1 MRLPSLAIAALGAAL
16 VAGPTIGAGTARAQL
31 KVVTSTT
38 DLYDIGKAVGGDKIT
53 ATHIGEGYQDPHFI
67 EAKPSFVLQLR
78 NADVWAFV
86 GLDLEIG
93 WMPLLLQ
100 GARNPKLDPGKP
112 GYVDAS
118 RVISVLD
125 IGRGNIDRSQGDVH
139 PLGNP
144 HYWLDPENGRRIAK
158 LFQETFTTLDPK
170 NASMYDANANAF
182 TRRLDAAERTWQ
194 ADIAKIKG
202 QPVVAWHTSW
212 RYFAEYTGML
222 SFSNFGSVRH
232 PDAEKVSRAVQ
243 LVRQR
248 DPNLVVDGEMQADSA
263 LDERILA
270 DSYPFSALKEPANVL
285 IFPNLSA
292 GNIAYKLLNQ
302 LGGATAIGPILIG
315 MPTSERAATYRFTSN
330 PV

>member
-1 MRLPSLAIAALGAAL
+1 MRLSPLAITALGAAL
-16 VAGPTIGAGTARAQL
+16 VAAPSVGAGTAQAQL

-170 NASMYDANANAF
+170 NASVYDANAKAF
-182 TRRLDAAERTWQ
+182 TQRLDAAERTWQ
-194 ADIAKIKG
+194 ADLAKIKG

-212 RYFAEYTGML
+212 RYFAEYTGMNIVGFMEPKPGVPPSPSHL
-222 SFSNFGSVRH
+222 AGLIQTMKQSGAKVIIMEPFYDKKTADFVAGKTGAKVLVMPPSVGGTKGLDDSIQLMGSDIH
-232 PDAEKVSRAVQ
+232 Q
-243 LVRQR
+243 L
-248 DPNLVVDGEMQADSA
+248 AAA
-263 LDERILA
+263 L
-270 DSYPFSALKEPANVL
+270 
-285 IFPNLSA
+285 
-292 GNIAYKLLNQ
+292 
-302 LGGATAIGPILIG
+302 
-315 MPTSERAATYRFTSN
+315 
-330 PV
+330 

>member
-1 MRLPSLAIAALGAAL
+1 MGTHRIFMTAALAAALIGAAPL
-16 VAGPTIGAGTARAQL
+16 AGVSTASAQL

-38 DLYDIGKAVGGDKIT
+38 DLYDIAREVGGNKIT

-100 GARNPKLDPGKP
+100 GARNPKLQPGQP

-118 RVISVLD
+118 RVIPVLD
-125 IGRGNIDRSQGDVH
+125 MARGNVDRSQGDVH

-158 LFQETFTTLDPK
+158 LFRETFSQLDPK
-170 NASMYDANANAF
+170 NAATYAANEKAF
-182 TRRLDAAERTWQ
+182 TQRLDAAERSWQ
-194 ADIAKIKG
+194 ADVAKIKG

-212 RYFAEYTGML
+212 RYFAEYTGMNIVGFMEPKPGVPPSPSHL
-222 SFSNFGSVRH
+222 AGLIQTMKQTGAKVIVMEPFYDRKTADFVASKTGAKVLVLPPSV
-232 PDAEKVSRAVQ
+232 
-243 LVRQR
+243 
-248 DPNLVVDGEMQADSA
+248 
-263 LDERILA
+263 
-270 DSYPFSALKEPANVL
+270 
-285 IFPNLSA
+285 
-292 GNIAYKLLNQ
+292 
-302 LGGATAIGPILIG
+302 GGAKGLDDYIQLLGNDIHQLANTL
-315 MPTSERAATYRFTSN
+315 
-330 PV
+330 

>member
-38 DLYDIGKAVGGDKIT
+38 DLYDIAKAVGGEKIT

-100 GARNPKLDPGKP
+100 GARNPKLQPGQP

-125 IGRGNIDRSQGDVH
+125 VARGNVDRSQGDVH

-144 HYWLDPENGRRIAK
+144 HYWLDPENGRRIAR
-158 LFQETFTTLDPK
+158 LFQETFATLDPK
-170 NASMYDANANAF
+170 NVSVYDANAKAF
-182 TRRLDAAERTWQ
+182 TQRLDAAERTWQ
-194 ADIAKIKG
+194 ADLAKIKG

-212 RYFAEYTGML
+212 RYFAEYTGMNIVGFMEPKPGVPPSPAHL
-222 SFSNFGSVRH
+222 AGLIQTMKQAGAKVIIMEPFYDKKTADFVAGKTGAKVLVLAPSV
-232 PDAEKVSRAVQ
+232 
-243 LVRQR
+243 
-248 DPNLVVDGEMQADSA
+248 
-263 LDERILA
+263 
-270 DSYPFSALKEPANVL
+270 
-285 IFPNLSA
+285 
-292 GNIAYKLLNQ
+292 
-302 LGGATAIGPILIG
+302 GGAKGLDDYIRL
-315 MPTSERAATYRFTSN
+315 MTSGIQQLAAAL
-330 PV
+330 

>member
-1 MRLPSLAIAALGAAL
+1 MRLSPLAITALGAAL

-38 DLYDIGKAVGGDKIT
+38 DLYDIAKAVGGEKIT

-100 GARNPKLDPGKP
+100 GARNPKLQPGQP

-125 IGRGNIDRSQGDVH
+125 VARGNVDRSQGDVH

-158 LFQETFTTLDPK
+158 LFQETFATLDPK
-170 NASMYDANANAF
+170 NVSVYDANAKAF
-182 TRRLDAAERTWQ
+182 TQRRDAAERTWQ
-194 ADIAKIKG
+194 ADLAKIKG
-202 QPVVAWHTSW
+202 RPVVAWHTSW
-212 RYFAEYTGML
+212 RYFAEYTGMNIVGFMEPKPGVPPSPAHL
-222 SFSNFGSVRH
+222 AGLIQTMKQAGAKVIIMEPFYGKKTADFVAGKTGAKVLVLAPSV
-232 PDAEKVSRAVQ
+232 
-243 LVRQR
+243 
-248 DPNLVVDGEMQADSA
+248 
-263 LDERILA
+263 
-270 DSYPFSALKEPANVL
+270 
-285 IFPNLSA
+285 
-292 GNIAYKLLNQ
+292 
-302 LGGATAIGPILIG
+302 GGAKGLDDYIRL
-315 MPTSERAATYRFTSN
+315 MTSGIQQLAAAL
-330 PV
+330 